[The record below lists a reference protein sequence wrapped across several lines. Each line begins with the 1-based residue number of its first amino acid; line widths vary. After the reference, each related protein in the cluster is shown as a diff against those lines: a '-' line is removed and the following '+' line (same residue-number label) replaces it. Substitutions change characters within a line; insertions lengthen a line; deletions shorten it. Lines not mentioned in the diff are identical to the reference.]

1 MHRFATDLI
10 HEQRESNIETYR
22 IDCSR
27 QQNCVTKNYPPAT
40 VRLRK
45 NTMTAPGVAMIQ
57 SPEVLSAKSRAATL
71 SIASNST
78 LIVMKLVVGIMMQS
92 VGVISEAVHSGLDLI
107 AAVIA
112 WFSIRE
118 AGKPA
123 DDEHR
128 FGHGKIE
135 NVAGTIEAVLIFGA
149 ALYIIREAVLKL
161 RAGSFEIES
170 LGWGVA
176 VMAVSAMVNFLVSRY
191 LLNVAVRTDSVAL
204 KADAMHLR
212 TDVYTSAGVFAGLIA
227 IKLTG
232 IALLDPIIAILVA
245 LMIIKAAWD
254 LTKTAFFQ
262 ILDVKLPDAEEAMI
276 HEVMARYTGR
286 FIEYHKL
293 RTRKS
298 GHTRQIDMH
307 LVVPKQMTVEAAH
320 ALADQIEA
328 DIEECLRHSQI
339 LVHIE
344 PCPGGCE
351 RCSVECPKLAVKSP
365 AAPVKL
371 NSVTKDIT

>member
-1 MHRFATDLI
+1 
-10 HEQRESNIETYR
+10 
-22 IDCSR
+22 
-27 QQNCVTKNYPPAT
+27 
-40 VRLRK
+40 
-45 NTMTAPGVAMIQ
+45 MIQ
-57 SPEVLSAKSRAATL
+57 SPEILAAKNRAATL
-71 SIASNST
+71 SIASNSI
-78 LIVMKLVVGIMMQS
+78 LIVIKLIVGVMMQS
-92 VGVISEAVHSGLDLI
+92 VGVISEAVHSGVDLV

-149 ALYIIREAVLKL
+149 ALYIIWEAVNKL
-161 RAGSFEIES
+161 RAGTVEIES

-176 VMAVSAMVNFLVSRY
+176 VMAVSALANYLVSRH
-191 LLNVAVRTDSVAL
+191 LLNVAMRTDSVAL
-204 KADAMHLR
+204 EADAMHLR
-212 TDVYTSAGVFAGLIA
+212 TDVYTSVGVLGGLVA

-232 IALLDPIIAILVA
+232 IALLDPIIAIVVA

-254 LTKTAFFQ
+254 LTRTAFFH
-262 ILDVKLPDAEEAMI
+262 ILDVKLPDEEEALI
-276 HEVMARYTGR
+276 HDVMERYTSR

-298 GHTRQIDMH
+298 GHIRHIDMH
-307 LVVPKQMTVEAAH
+307 LVVPKQMTVEVGH
-320 ALADQIEA
+320 ALADQITG
-328 DIEECLRHSQI
+328 DIKRCLPYSHI

-344 PCPGGCE
+344 PCPSGCTT
-351 RCSVECPKLAVKSP
+351 CVVDCPNLASRTP
-365 AAPVKL
+365 TA
-371 NSVTKDIT
+371 